1 MLIKIYI
8 VKPHHLKPLL
18 TTEKNNFRSVWEIY
32 NHAFPPKACECE
44 TPSLTSNAR
53 RQIKPFNV
61 K

>member
-32 NHAFPPKACECE
+32 NHDFPPKACECE
-44 TPSLTSNAR
+44 TP
-53 RQIKPFNV
+53 
-61 K
+61 